1 LSPDISIVYINIR
14 EKRGVIKNKN
24 IQTQIAAALDNRFRT
39 ITNKTTI
46 NHRVNSDKSRV
57 IEERNM

>member
-39 ITNKTTI
+39 MTNKTTI
-46 NHRVNSDKSRV
+46 NQSVNSDKSPV